1 MDVSSLISLWRS
13 LSLVWE
19 TPDEAGA
26 EAETGDD
33 EEEEEEGEEESLGVA
48 GFDFSHPDME
58 SSPGSKV
65 DK

>member
-33 EEEEEEGEEESLGVA
+33 EEEEEEGSLGVA

-58 SSPGSKV
+58 SSPGSKR
-65 DK
+65 DI

>member
-1 MDVSSLISLWRS
+1 MSSLISLWRS

-19 TPDEAGA
+19 TPGDAGA

-33 EEEEEEGEEESLGVA
+33 EEEEEVEEESLGVA

-65 DK
+65 YK